1 MVVITVALAVIVG
14 AMIVLVLATFNVS
27 DTTTLG

>member
-14 AMIVLVLATFNVS
+14 SMIVLVLATFNVR

>member
-14 AMIVLVLATFNVS
+14 AMIALVLATFNVS